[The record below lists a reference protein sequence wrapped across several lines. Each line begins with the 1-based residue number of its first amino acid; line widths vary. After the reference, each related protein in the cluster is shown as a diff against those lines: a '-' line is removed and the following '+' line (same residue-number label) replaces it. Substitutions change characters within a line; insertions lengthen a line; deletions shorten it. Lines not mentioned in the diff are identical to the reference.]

1 MKRRYTVLGV
11 VTALLPNLYA
21 YAGESQ
27 ASSMA
32 GGSSSSGATTQETS
46 QAANQPTN
54 SATSGQSS
62 GSSSSNSAQATTQ
75 NANQGASTPYVKPV
89 GSSTAPV
96 QGAQTYS
103 MPSTAKPVVKNFGT
117 PKKFSSKPVKKTAVT
132 RTYR

>member
-32 GGSSSSGATTQETS
+32 GGASSSAATTQSGSESTGRSSSAAQTS
-46 QAANQPTN
+46 QT
-54 SATSGQSS
+54 S
-62 GSSSSNSAQATTQ
+62 GSSTSNNTQSSTQ
-75 NANQGASTPYVKPV
+75 GENKGASQPYQNPV
-89 GSSTAPV
+89 GSSTDPV
-96 QGAQTYS
+96 QGRTVSDTMA
-103 MPSTAKPVVKNFGT
+103 PDARPVVKNYGKSKNK
-117 PKKFSSKPVKKTAVT
+117 PKKRTAVI

>member
-32 GGSSSSGATTQETS
+32 GGSNSSGATTQQSS
-46 QAANQPTN
+46 QSTNQPSN
-54 SATSGQSS
+54 SAITQQ
-62 GSSSSNSAQATTQ
+62 SSSSSSTNSAQATTQ
-75 NANQGASTPYVKPV
+75 STNQGGSTPYVRPI
-89 GSSTAPV
+89 GSTTTPV
-96 QGAQTYS
+96 QGRSSYT
-103 MPSTAKPVVKNFGT
+103 MPATAKPVVKNFGA
-117 PKKFSSKPVKKTAVT
+117 PKAGKPVKPVT

>member
-32 GGSSSSGATTQETS
+32 GGSSTSSATTQETS
-46 QAANQPTN
+46 QATNQPTN
-54 SATSGQSS
+54 SAQTSQNSS
-62 GSSSSNSAQATTQ
+62 GSSSNSAQATTQ
-75 NANQGASTPYVKPV
+75 NSNQGAATPYTRPT

-96 QGAQTYS
+96 QGASTYA
-103 MPSTAKPVVKNFGT
+103 MPGNARPVVRNYA
-117 PKKFSSKPVKKTAVT
+117 PKKSGKSMKRTAVT

>member
-32 GGSSSSGATTQETS
+32 GGSSASSATTQETS
-46 QAANQPTN
+46 QAGNQPTN
-54 SATSGQSS
+54 SAQTGQN
-62 GSSSSNSAQATTQ
+62 SSSSSTNSTQSTTQ
-75 NANQGASTPYVKPV
+75 SENKGAAVPYQKPV
-89 GSSTAPV
+89 GSTMEPV
-96 QGAQTYS
+96 QGRSVNYT
-103 MPSTAKPVVKNFGT
+103 MPVTAKPVVKNYKA
-117 PKKFSSKPVKKTAVT
+117 PKKASKSTTVT